1 MRPPVHLA
9 AAAVLAALATVPAA
23 AQQAQSDADTRE
35 VLAYQLTMPKLRAFA
50 TALAEFQRQR
60 EADPAYQALAKKRLE
75 LAALIEK
82 DDLTDA
88 ESRRMV
94 QLEDEIAAADEAEG
108 SDDEDQSLDGMVAR
122 INADPR
128 IAGALRRAGLEPREA
143 VIMQLA
149 LIQASLA
156 AELLASGSITEIP
169 KDTNADNV
177 RLYQANRAE
186 IATLTAIVRGEEK
199 E

>member
-1 MRPPVHLA
+1 MRPTVDLA
-9 AAAVLAALATVPAA
+9 AAAILAVLVTVPAA

-35 VLAYQLTMPKLRAFA
+35 VLAYQLTMPKLRAFG

-60 EADPAYQALAKKRLE
+60 EADPAYQALATKRLE

-82 DDLTDA
+82 EELTDA

-94 QLEDEIAAADEAEG
+94 QLEDEIAAADEAAEA
-108 SDDEDQSLDGMVAR
+108 DDGDQSLDAMVAR

-143 VIMQLA
+143 VTMQLA
-149 LIQASLA
+149 LIQAALA
-156 AELLASGSITEIP
+156 AELLASGSIKEIP
-169 KDTNADNV
+169 TDANADNV
-177 RLYQANRAE
+177 RLYQANKTE
-186 IATLTAIVRGEEK
+186 IATLTALVRGEK

>member
-1 MRPPVHLA
+1 MRSIHAAIALFASLA
-9 AAAVLAALATVPAA
+9 PVPAA
-23 AQQAQSDADTRE
+23 AQGGQSDADTRE
-35 VLAYQLTMPKLRAFA
+35 VLAYRLTMPKLRALG

-75 LAALIEK
+75 LAALIDKEE
-82 DDLTDA
+82 LTDA

-94 QLEDEIAAADEAEG
+94 QLEDEIAAADEAEEA
-108 SDDEDQSLDGMVAR
+108 DDGDQSLDAMVRR

-128 IAGALRRAGLEPREA
+128 AAGALKRAGLEPREA
-143 VIMQLA
+143 VTMQLA
-149 LIQASLA
+149 FIQAALA
-156 AELLASGSITEIP
+156 AELLESGSIKEIP

-177 RLYQANRAE
+177 RLYQANKAE
-186 IATLTAIVRGEEK
+186 IATLTALVRGEK

>member
-1 MRPPVHLA
+1 MRPTVDLA
-9 AAAVLAALATVPAA
+9 AAAILAVLVTVPAA

-35 VLAYQLTMPKLRAFA
+35 VLAYRLTMPKLRALG

-60 EADPAYQALAKKRLE
+60 EADPAYQALATKRLE

-82 DDLTDA
+82 QQLTDA

-94 QLEDEIAAADEAEG
+94 QLEDEIAAADEAAEA
-108 SDDEDQSLDGMVAR
+108 DDGDQSLDAMVAR

-143 VIMQLA
+143 VTMQLA
-149 LIQASLA
+149 LIQAALA
-156 AELLASGSITEIP
+156 AELLASGSIKEIP
-169 KDTNADNV
+169 KDANADNV
-177 RLYQANRAE
+177 RLYQANKAE
-186 IATLTAIVRGEEK
+186 IATLTALVRGEK

>member
-1 MRPPVHLA
+1 MRPTVHLA
-9 AAAVLAALATVPAA
+9 AAAILAVLVTAPAA

-35 VLAYQLTMPKLRAFA
+35 VLAYRLTMPKLRAFG

-75 LAALIEK
+75 LAALVEK
-82 DDLTDA
+82 EELTDA

-94 QLEDEIAAADEAEG
+94 QLEDEIAAAEEAEEA
-108 SDDEDQSLDGMVAR
+108 DDEDQSLDAMVAR
-122 INADPR
+122 INSDPR
-128 IAGALRRAGLEPREA
+128 VVAALRRAGLEPREA

-149 LIQASLA
+149 LIQAALA
-156 AELLASGSITEIP
+156 AELLDSGSIKEIP
-169 KDTNADNV
+169 KDVNAENV
-177 RLYQANRAE
+177 RLVQANKAE
-186 IATLTAIVRGEEK
+186 ITALTATVRGEEQ

>member
-1 MRPPVHLA
+1 MRPTVHLA
-9 AAAVLAALATVPAA
+9 AAAILAVLVTVPAA

-35 VLAYQLTMPKLRAFA
+35 VLAYQLTMPKLRAFG

-75 LAALIEK
+75 LAALVEK
-82 DDLTDA
+82 EELTDA

-94 QLEDEIAAADEAEG
+94 QLEDEIAAAEEAEEA
-108 SDDEDQSLDGMVAR
+108 DDEDQSLDAMVAR
-122 INADPR
+122 INSDPR
-128 IAGALRRAGLEPREA
+128 AAAALRRAGLEPREA

-149 LIQASLA
+149 LIQAALA
-156 AELLASGSITEIP
+156 AELLDSGSIKEIP
-169 KDTNADNV
+169 KDVNAENV
-177 RLYQANRAE
+177 RLVQANKAE
-186 IATLTAIVRGEEK
+186 ITALTATVRGEEQ